1 MGKQREATFYLSAS
15 VLDTQVDCPDDCQ
28 SQEEEGDVE
37 AGHRDALVEASV
49 KDVAFVAD
57 LDN

>member
-15 VLDTQVDCPDDCQ
+15 VLDAQVDCPDNSQ
-28 SQEEEGDVE
+28 AQEEEGDVE
-37 AGHRDALVEASV
+37 AWNGDALVKSSV